1 MKKVAF
7 LLLHGIAFGGN
18 DPPALE
24 PDFMPMLKFNRAY
37 LEKASVPLGI
47 ALLRPDGQVFR
58 CETKLRG
65 TPESVEADRFYLDR
79 LVKSLL
85 WMKGGSRLLVR
96 GSDTAC
102 DSLKAA
108 YAKNGSRAFEADFM
122 EKVYGQPFEVVSCR
136 DLPEETRVSIP
147 VGGHFAGCRIGFDA
161 GGSDRKVSAV
171 VDGRAVYSE
180 EVVWN
185 PKENPDPDYHFR
197 GIVEALKTAASKMP
211 RVDAIG
217 ISSAGVFVDN
227 RTVFASL
234 FRSVPEPLFERKVR
248 DIYLRAAKEIGNV
261 PVTVCND
268 GDVSALAGAM
278 SFGRNNLLAVTM
290 GTSEAGGY
298 IDRSGGLTGWLNELA
313 TAPVDANPQSSRDD
327 WSGDVGCGSRYFS
340 QEAVIRLAPAAGIR
354 LEESL
359 SPAEKLR
366 EVQRLLAE
374 GHDGAKR
381 IYESIGV
388 FLGHSLAYYYDF
400 YGCESVLLMGRVVS
414 GRGGEIIAEKANEV
428 LAGEYPEIAEKLTV
442 LLPDEASRR
451 VGQSVAAASL

>member
-1 MKKVAF
+1 
-7 LLLHGIAFGGN
+7 
-18 DPPALE
+18 
-24 PDFMPMLKFNRAY
+24 
-37 LEKASVPLGI
+37 
-47 ALLRPDGQVFR
+47 
-58 CETKLRG
+58 
-65 TPESVEADRFYLDR
+65 
-79 LVKSLL
+79 
-85 WMKGGSRLLVR
+85 
-96 GSDTAC
+96 
-102 DSLKAA
+102 
-108 YAKNGSRAFEADFM
+108 
-122 EKVYGQPFEVVSCR
+122 
-136 DLPEETRVSIP
+136 
-147 VGGHFAGCRIGFDA
+147 
-161 GGSDRKVSAV
+161 
-171 VDGRAVYSE
+171 
-180 EVVWN
+180 
-185 PKENPDPDYHFR
+185 
-197 GIVEALKTAASKMP
+197 
-211 RVDAIG
+211 
-217 ISSAGVFVDN
+217 
-227 RTVFASL
+227 
-234 FRSVPEPLFERKVR
+234 VPEPLFERKVR